1 MANIPVVVIAAP
13 TIMHF
18 PSIFPPR
25 DDQVVDV
32 VVGDG
37 GRGERGG
44 GDVRGR
50 LGSRGRC
57 RRDASNVTA

>member
-1 MANIPVVVIAAP
+1 MANVLVVVITAP

-32 VVGDG
+32 VVGYG
-37 GRGERGG
+37 GCGERGG
-44 GDVRGR
+44 GDGRGR
-50 LGSRGRC
+50 LGSRGGC